1 MPSNRIKLASAAV
14 GTSALIAMGGLTV
27 AFSTTSAA
35 QPAPVDAGSTT
46 TTQPVEEAPA
56 EEAPAVTPTS
66 APPAVGKN

>member
-14 GTSALIAMGGLTV
+14 GTSALLAMGGLTV

-46 TTQPVEEAPA
+46 TTQPA
-56 EEAPAVTPTS
+56 EEAPAVTPSS

>member
-14 GTSALIAMGGLTV
+14 GTSALLAMGGLTV
-27 AFSTTSAA
+27 AFSTTSVA
-35 QPAPVDAGSTT
+35 QPGPVDAGSTT
-46 TTQPVEEAPA
+46 TTQVSEEAPA